1 MKNTTYCR
9 TSWYVIPTFMRL
21 MKSWRVKET
30 EHVAC
35 MRMNSNAYSIFVEKF
50 NIQVHMGG

>member
-1 MKNTTYCR
+1 MR
-9 TSWYVIPTFMRL
+9 FVIPICMRL
-21 MKSWRVKET
+21 RKSQRVKET